1 MKKVFFYLM
10 LVVAVLFSACEE
22 KDPIGGNTG
31 GDGAIDASTVMTLNP
46 SELVMVIGE
55 QIRVRPVLNPAPTVD
70 YNVVW
75 TSSDKNVV
83 VVENG
88 LLTALTEGEATIT
101 AQIEGTDIKATASVV
116 VSNAYDAV
124 DFYDAAL
131 WNLRMDENENV
142 YEYPFKGY
150 ILEENG
156 DTTWV
161 TDVNEDGVDDVVRE
175 CYLYVFSK
183 GIYTDDQ
190 GLAGENDYL
199 MLVTTASIYD
209 GKYYYCI
216 GDYIFTDNDSICKK
230 EYEGRKYMRNGW
242 ATYTHFKPESYCKYY
257 ENVVIAQNNGVQWPS
272 TQEEMDQFEAEYG
285 YWLGE
290 QDSYLYYFVND
301 PEQPYM
307 SFAGLVVG
315 GDGFDWAIK
324 DEATGAT
331 YLSYMNLDFAFF
343 DNTAMGFATELDEDS
358 GNLNFK
364 VPFEMAPYY
373 ERTISFGTKPQSAPA
388 QKGMPTLKGRVSEK
402 QMLANRALNVA
413 IKCMMK

>member
-10 LVVAVLFSACEE
+10 LVVAVLFSACEPKPTPGE
-22 KDPIGGNTG
+22 NTG

-88 LLTALTEGEATIT
+88 LLTALTEGEVTVT
-101 AQIEGTDIKATASVV
+101 AQIEGTEIKATASVV

-131 WNLRMDENENV
+131 WNLRMDEDENV

-216 GDYIFTDNDSICKK
+216 GDYVFTDNDSICKK
-230 EYEGRKYMRNGW
+230 E
-242 ATYTHFKPESYCKYY
+242 CK
-257 ENVVIAQNNGVQWPS
+257 
-272 TQEEMDQFEAEYG
+272 
-285 YWLGE
+285 
-290 QDSYLYYFVND
+290 
-301 PEQPYM
+301 
-307 SFAGLVVG
+307 
-315 GDGFDWAIK
+315 IK
-324 DEATGAT
+324 
-331 YLSYMNLDFAFF
+331 
-343 DNTAMGFATELDEDS
+343 
-358 GNLNFK
+358 
-364 VPFEMAPYY
+364 
-373 ERTISFGTKPQSAPA
+373 IH
-388 QKGMPTLKGRVSEK
+388 
-402 QMLANRALNVA
+402 
-413 IKCMMK
+413 I